1 MLLGKALEVFIYM
14 EHIINELGHSSLK
27 SPFVE
32 ISSKAKSDL
41 NILTCRKC
49 CWQINIVTMESHQVI
64 RAALDQVHVKEVA
77 GKLGIS
83 LSLLYKWGEESAG
96 ISGAS
101 NPLDRVTALYEH
113 TQSDAIIQWLCNKAD
128 GYFVKNPPTNKKPG
142 REVMP
147 ATQQIVQQ
155 FADLLAAI
163 SHAAS
168 DNCITKDEAKHI
180 RQEWDELKRLT
191 ERFVKWCEQEDFVH
205 LAEDLK
211 VNRMRKA
218 SD

>member
-1 MLLGKALEVFIYM
+1 MGRVPSQHAPL
-14 EHIINELGHSSLK
+14 
-27 SPFVE
+27 
-32 ISSKAKSDL
+32 
-41 NILTCRKC
+41 
-49 CWQINIVTMESHQVI
+49 MESHQVI

-77 GKLGIS
+77 EKMGIS
-83 LSLLYKWGEESAG
+83 LSLLYKWGEEGAG
-96 ISGAS
+96 SSGTS
-101 NPLDRVTALYEH
+101 NPLDRVQDLYEH
-113 TQSDAIIQWLCNKAD
+113 TQSDALVQWLCNKAD
-128 GYFVKNPPTNKKPG
+128 GYFVKNPPTSKKPG

-168 DNCITKDEAKHI
+168 DNCISREEAKNI
-180 RQEWDELKRLT
+180 RHEWDELKRLT

-211 VNRMRKA
+211 VNRVGTK
-218 SD
+218 SGPES